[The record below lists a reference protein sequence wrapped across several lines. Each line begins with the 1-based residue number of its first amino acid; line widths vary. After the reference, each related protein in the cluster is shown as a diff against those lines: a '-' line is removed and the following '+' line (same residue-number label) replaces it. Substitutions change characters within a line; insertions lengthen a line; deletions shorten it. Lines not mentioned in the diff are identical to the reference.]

1 MRRVPIL
8 LSVVVVVLL
17 GALAVGRSLPTT
29 AQDATPGP
37 TAGHPLVGSWAIND
51 PQGEPSVTAFT
62 SDGIVIDAT
71 GAAPG
76 IGSWQPTGPRAGAF
90 TIVLQR
96 AAEDFVGTIVIRGTA
111 EVDGGGDALTA
122 PFSAT
127 VVAADGTVVGS
138 REGTVTGRRIPVE
151 PAGAQ
156 GTPLAVYPTWTPPT
170 PEAATP
176 TT

>member
-8 LSVVVVVLL
+8 LSVVAVVLL
-17 GALAVGRSLPTT
+17 GVLAAGRSLPTD

-37 TAGHPLVGSWAIND
+37 AAAHPLVGSWVLND
-51 PQGEPSVTAFT
+51 PQVGPSLIAFT
-62 SDGIVIDAT
+62 ADGIVIDA
-71 GAAPG
+71 GATAPG
-76 IGSWQPTGPRAGAF
+76 IGSWRPTGPRAGAF

-96 AAEDFVGTIVIRGTA
+96 AGEGSVGTIVVRGTA
-111 EVDGGGDALTA
+111 EVDAGGDALTA

-127 VVAADGTVVGS
+127 VVAPDGTVVGS
-138 REGTVTGRRIPVE
+138 REGTATARRIPVE

-156 GTPLAVYPTWTPPT
+156 GTPLAVYPTWAPPT
-170 PEAATP
+170 PGAATP